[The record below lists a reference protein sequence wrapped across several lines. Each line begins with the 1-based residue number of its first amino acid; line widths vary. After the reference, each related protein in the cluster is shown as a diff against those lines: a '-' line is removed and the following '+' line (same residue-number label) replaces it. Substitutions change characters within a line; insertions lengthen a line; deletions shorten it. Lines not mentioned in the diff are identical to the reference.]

1 VDIKII
7 DKAEKKIV
15 EKDLL
20 KDLKAMLSIDEVA
33 AELLDRA

>member
-1 VDIKII
+1 V
-7 DKAEKKIV
+7 EKVEEKIV
-15 EKDLL
+15 EKDSL

>member
-1 VDIKII
+1 VEIKIVE
-7 DKAEKKIV
+7 KAEKKIV
-15 EKDLL
+15 EKDSL